1 MLMKTHRTVMFKVC
15 AINIADHE
23 ITIFQHEDYTRCESF
38 ALAYDGDHKEVFIK
52 KVFVAGLGRGDTYP
66 VRPGTEL

>member
-1 MLMKTHRTVMFKVC
+1 MQRKIKFKVC

-23 ITIFQHEDYTRCESF
+23 VTLFDNEDYTKCEAF

-52 KVFVAGLGRGDTYP
+52 KVFVIGPGTISYP
-66 VRPGTEL
+66 ARPGSEL